1 MQKKLKMNET
11 KSLFAL
17 ATIFVMCALLAC
29 TVSTGNDNKNN
40 SGEKKS
46 SVSSSDK
53 RPNGVRKDRSGTK
66 SGGKSE
72 AEDRGDFIAVYSD
85 IQNENYVAFNEKMK
99 QQKVL
104 ESIAEDLNNALA
116 LPEDV
121 KLTFKDCGV
130 VNAWWSPQEKTI
142 TMCYELM
149 DDAYQTFLQMG
160 KSEQEA
166 DDMMFGATTFFF
178 LHELGHC
185 LITMH
190 DIPAVGRE
198 EDSVDQLATYVMAER
213 MGEEGTFA
221 AFSGAL
227 VFGKWAENSSPSEKS
242 FADEHSL
249 SQQRFYNVIC
259 WLYGYDEG
267 KFRGLVE
274 NGVLPEERAVRC
286 ADEYKKLSSGWQRL
300 VQPYMK
306 S

>member
-1 MQKKLKMNET
+1 MGKIRKFMDSKNLGVIAFAV
-11 KSLFAL
+11 LLLAAL
-17 ATIFVMCALLAC
+17 ACSI
-29 TVSTGNDNKNN
+29 STGDNKNS

-46 SVSSSDK
+46 NVSSDK
-53 RPNGVRKDRSGTK
+53 RPSGIRKDREGAK
-66 SGGKSE
+66 PGGKSE
-72 AEDRGDFIAVYSD
+72 VEDKGDFIPVYSE
-85 IQNENYVAFNEKMK
+85 IKNENYVAFNEKMK
-99 QQKVL
+99 EQKTL
-104 ESIAEDLNNALA
+104 ESITEDLNNALA

-121 KLTFKDCGV
+121 RLTFKDCGV

-149 DDAYQTFLQMG
+149 DDAYNTFLQMG

-198 EDSVDQLATYVMAER
+198 EDSVDQLATYVMAEK

-221 AFSGAL
+221 AFAGAL
-227 VFGKWAENSSPSEKS
+227 VFGKWSENATPNEKS

-259 WLYGYDEG
+259 WLYGYDEA

-286 ADEYKKLSSGWQRL
+286 ADEYKKLSSGWKRL
-300 VQPYMK
+300 IQPFVK
-306 S
+306 G